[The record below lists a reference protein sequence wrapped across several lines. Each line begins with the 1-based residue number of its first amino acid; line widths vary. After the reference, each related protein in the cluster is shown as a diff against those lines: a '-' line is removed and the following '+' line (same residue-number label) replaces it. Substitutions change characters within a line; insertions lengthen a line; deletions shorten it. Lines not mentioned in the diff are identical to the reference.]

1 MESISQ
7 KVNKTRYTLKE
18 ILSKDWDVST
28 VPDYS
33 EKEIDAIY
41 NLPSANLSPFP
52 GYAGA
57 CNFSVSHRKIPSHRL
72 HVIYYNFPE
81 NGKNSSKVTKT
92 ACDKIE
98 DYYTNEEVGN
108 EDSIFVIINDN
119 ISESLVKSFD
129 ELNIKLQGTLKDTG
143 LSEEIKS
150 EMEENNI
157 SYELKHFKNVYL
169 FTVNNFTNN
178 ILKHRLVPEHK
189 AIRQRKEIEEVLEK
203 CNCHLNQ
210 LPIILKNDI
219 MSKMLRLVSGD
230 ICEIK
235 RKSDKCGEYSFY
247 RVCR

>member
-1 MESISQ
+1 
-7 KVNKTRYTLKE
+7 
-18 ILSKDWDVST
+18 
-28 VPDYS
+28 
-33 EKEIDAIY
+33 
-41 NLPSANLSPFP
+41 
-52 GYAGA
+52 
-57 CNFSVSHRKIPSHRL
+57 
-72 HVIYYNFPE
+72 
-81 NGKNSSKVTKT
+81 
-92 ACDKIE
+92 
-98 DYYTNEEVGN
+98 
-108 EDSIFVIINDN
+108 
-119 ISESLVKSFD
+119 
-129 ELNIKLQGTLKDTG
+129 
-143 LSEEIKS
+143 
-150 EMEENNI
+150 MEENNI